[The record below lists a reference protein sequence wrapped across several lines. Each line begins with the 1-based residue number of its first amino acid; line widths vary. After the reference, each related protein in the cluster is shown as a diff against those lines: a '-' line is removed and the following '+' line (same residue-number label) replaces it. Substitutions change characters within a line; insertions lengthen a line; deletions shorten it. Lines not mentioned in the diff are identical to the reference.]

1 MKLQSMII
9 GLLISLKTIVE
20 IERLIDDSE
29 LTNELILLAKKNGF
43 TDKKIAKI
51 KNRSEKEIRH
61 FRHSNNIRP
70 IFRLVDTCAGEFS
83 SKTPYLYS
91 SYDWN
96 FHNKPFCESNPT
108 KNKKVIILGGGPN
121 RIGQGIEFDYCCVHA
136 VYALKEKGIETI
148 MINCNPETVST
159 DYDTADRLYFEPLTT
174 ESVLEIYKKEEEN
187 GEVLGVFVQF
197 GGQTPLKIANELENE
212 GVNILGTTTE
222 AIDLAEDRD
231 RFSEILLKLN
241 IDQPKNGFAKN
252 LIEATQIADDIGYP
266 ILIRPSYVLGG
277 RAMEIAYNEKHLES
291 FTKNALEA
299 SSNNTILVDQYLEN
313 AIEVDV
319 DLIRDT
325 KGEIFI
331 AGIMEHIEEAGIH
344 SGDSACSLPPFSINQ
359 DLQNKIINWV
369 SKIAEEIKVIGLMN
383 TQLAIKDE
391 SIYVLE
397 VNPRASRTVPFVA
410 KARGIPIAKI
420 AAKIMT
426 GDLLENILNDYDI
439 KELETF
445 NVKESV
451 FPFNKFEGVDL
462 ILGPEMKST
471 GEVMGIDS
479 TFLSAFA
486 KSQIACGTI
495 LPSKGKVFISID
507 DDNKK
512 FILTVVKKLISLN
525 FIIVATKGTAKF
537 LNDHNL
543 KVETI
548 NKVKEGG
555 SHIVKAI
562 SDNQIDLVINTTK
575 TQGSIRDS
583 YSIRRTSLTFNVP
596 YYTTIAGAKV
606 AVDTI
611 EHLKNNNLKVK
622 SLQDLI

>member
-1 MKLQSMII
+1 
-9 GLLISLKTIVE
+9 
-20 IERLIDDSE
+20 
-29 LTNELILLAKKNGF
+29 
-43 TDKKIAKI
+43 
-51 KNRSEKEIRH
+51 
-61 FRHSNNIRP
+61 
-70 IFRLVDTCAGEFS
+70 
-83 SKTPYLYS
+83 
-91 SYDWN
+91 
-96 FHNKPFCESNPT
+96 
-108 KNKKVIILGGGPN
+108 
-121 RIGQGIEFDYCCVHA
+121 
-136 VYALKEKGIETI
+136 
-148 MINCNPETVST
+148 
-159 DYDTADRLYFEPLTT
+159 
-174 ESVLEIYKKEEEN
+174 
-187 GEVLGVFVQF
+187 
-197 GGQTPLKIANELENE
+197 
-212 GVNILGTTTE
+212 
-222 AIDLAEDRD
+222 
-231 RFSEILLKLN
+231 
-241 IDQPKNGFAKN
+241 
-252 LIEATQIADDIGYP
+252 
-266 ILIRPSYVLGG
+266 
-277 RAMEIAYNEKHLES
+277 MEIAYNEKHLES

-537 LNDHNL
+537 LNNHNL
-543 KVETI
+543 KVEII